1 MMGNEVIYVQVYNL
15 FYKYSINI
23 VTINMILAT
32 KTENDDPNKVGAQY
46 QMTLRHI

>member
-1 MMGNEVIYVQVYNL
+1 MS
-15 FYKYSINI
+15 FI

-46 QMTLRHI
+46 QITLRLI

>member
-15 FYKYSINI
+15 FYKCRLLLP
-23 VTINMILAT
+23 INMILAT

-46 QMTLRHI
+46 QMTLRLR